1 MLSLSDSLGLS
12 PVQFTRQFRK
22 AMGTTPSECLAS
34 LRLHKA
40 RTMLLETG
48 LTIQTIAERC
58 GYGSGLYLS
67 HVFAQHMKTSPGQF
81 RKTHRV

>member
-1 MLSLSDSLGLS
+1 
-12 PVQFTRQFRK
+12 
-22 AMGTTPSECLAS
+22 LAS

-48 LTIQTIAERC
+48 LTIQTNAERC